1 MKTFVSNSTFGRESL
16 SPTSIKPFA
25 SARLGAKVESGSPH
39 WTISATVD
47 VGLRPVKDDEN
58 RCEPQCV
65 GSGEIEPTSGAVEA
79 EQLCGPER
87 A

>member
-1 MKTFVSNSTFGRESL
+1 MKIG
-16 SPTSIKPFA
+16 A
-25 SARLGAKVESGSPH
+25 SHNVM
-39 WTISATVD
+39 
-47 VGLRPVKDDEN
+47 
-58 RCEPQCV
+58 